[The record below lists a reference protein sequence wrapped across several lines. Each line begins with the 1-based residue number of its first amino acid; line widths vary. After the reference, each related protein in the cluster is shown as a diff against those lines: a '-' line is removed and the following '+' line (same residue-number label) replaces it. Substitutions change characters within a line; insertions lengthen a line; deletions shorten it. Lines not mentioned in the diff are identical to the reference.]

1 MSKLITIKT
10 FDNNTYKV
18 MPRWRGWN
26 LAVHAPVIDDNYEQS
41 DRKWV
46 ITHLR
51 TGYMAGGYFYGSLS
65 QAIKTAKRWD
75 ASFGIVTTENA
86 DRWPLREQWKKIIG
100 SGRFEAPRFATN

>member
-10 FDNNTYKV
+10 NDGNAYKV

-26 LAVHAPVIDDNYEQS
+26 LAVHAPVIDGNCERS

-51 TGYMAGGYFYGSLS
+51 TGYITGGYFYGSLS
-65 QAIKTAKRWD
+65 QAILTAKRWD
-75 ASFGIVTTENA
+75 ASFGIVTAENA
-86 DRWPLREQWKKIIG
+86 DRWPLREQWKQIIAM
-100 SGRFEAPRFATN
+100 GRFEAPRFATN